1 MLRVLFYFSLL
12 IGVAAYALWRGRRDE
27 RIAALTCVVASLAS
41 FVLLVAHTAD
51 YANLELGVAM
61 IDFAALVAFTWIALK
76 SSRFWPLWVAGL
88 QLTSILGH
96 ALRRRLVAIADVS
109 FLNALS
115 IRGLTKEYA
124 GGVNAYLPLLSLLLP
139 VVYATS
145 LASWSYAI
153 LLIIAL
159 GTWRGDRGRAAA

>member
-96 ALRRRLVAIADVS
+96 ALKFSDS
-109 FLNALS
+109 S
-115 IRGLTKEYA
+115 M
-124 GGVNAYLPLLSLLLP
+124 LP

-159 GTWRGDRGRAAA
+159 GTWRGNRGRAAA